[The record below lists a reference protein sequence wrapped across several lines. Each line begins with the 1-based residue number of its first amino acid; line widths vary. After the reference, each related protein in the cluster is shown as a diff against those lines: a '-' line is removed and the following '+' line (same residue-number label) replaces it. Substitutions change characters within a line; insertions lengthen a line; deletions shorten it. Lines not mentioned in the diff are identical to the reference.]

1 MPRMDTLATVNESR
15 GYQFMRRFLLGLLLL
30 VFASFA
36 IAAVNINTAT
46 KEELDVLPGIGPV
59 KAQAIVDYRKANGPF
74 KSLDDL
80 KKVKRIGDDTF
91 DKLRGDIAI
100 GGASTPA
107 KAAPAATATPAKTE
121 PAKMAAP
128 AAAPQAPTTPVRA
141 QPPVS
146 ADPIVKNTKSNDTMV
161 KDAKVKRRRRRSKP
175 AQHHTSP
182 AVGRSRATSDG
193 GALVLYWRCTIPRV
207 REG

>member
-1 MPRMDTLATVNESR
+1 MPRMDTLATVNENR
-15 GYQFMRRFLLGLLLL
+15 GYQFMRRFLLGLMLL

-80 KKVKRIGDDTF
+80 KKVKGIGDATF
-91 DKLRGDIAI
+91 DKLKGDIAI

-107 KAAPAATATPAKTE
+107 KTAPAAVPAKSEPMKSAGSASAPAATAKTE

-146 ADPIVKNTKSNDTMV
+146 ADPIVKDAKSKDTMV
-161 KDAKVKRRRRRSKP
+161 KDAKVKEETPKK
-175 AQHHTSP
+175 
-182 AVGRSRATSDG
+182 
-193 GALVLYWRCTIPRV
+193 
-207 REG
+207 